1 MNPCSILKHL
11 ALFGALSFAAAGFSA
26 GQTASAPVTAA
37 VPFTASFDAEG
48 LGHLRA
54 ALDSGR
60 ATPELRAA
68 KAELLRAAD
77 ALLSAK
83 PLSVMGKTGCA
94 ASGDK
99 HDFFAIGKLAWP
111 NPKTPDGM
119 PWIRRDGPANPAAKG
134 PGYDKAS
141 YNLTISRIQT
151 LALAWFYARDERY
164 AAKAAQLLRVWFTDP
179 ATRMN
184 PNFNHASALPGVYA
198 GMPIGIIEGVVLI
211 ELFDHVKLLAG
222 AKAWVAADDA
232 ALRGWISGYV
242 AWLLGSKFGQTE
254 GRATNNH
261 GVWYAAQV
269 AACSLYLGERQH
281 VRPMVENVRKF
292 LAAQQTPEGGFDSE
306 LKREQSL
313 MYSVYVLM
321 AYETL
326 ARCGAQTGDD
336 LWHYTTA
343 NGRSLERGIAFIA
356 PYLSG
361 DKAWTWHDIEAGKPV
376 RANAFIMTRLAA
388 KNYPALAPTLYRAA
402 DRVIEENRKSSST
415 QIQLLLDR
423 VPTP

>member
-1 MNPCSILKHL
+1 MNLYSTLKHL
-11 ALFGALSFAAAGFSA
+11 ALAGAFYFAATAGMFA
-26 GQTASAPVTAA
+26 EQASPAAAPVA
-37 VPFTASFDAEG
+37 PFTASFDAEG
-48 LGHLRA
+48 LVHLRA

-68 KAELLRAAD
+68 KAALLRAAD
-77 ALLSAK
+77 AMLSAT
-83 PLSVMGKTGCA
+83 PLSVMDKTGCA

-134 PGYDKAS
+134 PGYDKAR
-141 YNLTISRIQT
+141 YNLTIHRIQT
-151 LALAWFYARDERY
+151 LVRAWFYSRDERY
-164 AAKAAQLLRVWFTDP
+164 ADKAAQLLRVWFVDA

-184 PNFNHASALPGVYA
+184 PNFNHASALPGVYP

-222 AKAWVAADDA
+222 AKAWTAADET

-242 AWLLGSKFGQTE
+242 AWLLESKFGQTE

-292 LAAQQTPEGGFDSE
+292 LAAQQTAEGGFTSE

-313 MYSVYVLM
+313 MYSIYVLT

-336 LWHYTTA
+336 LWRYTTE
-343 NGRSLERGIAFIA
+343 NGRSLERGVAFLA
-356 PYLSG
+356 PYLAG
-361 DKAWTWHDIEAGKPV
+361 DKPWTWHDIEAGQPV
-376 RANAFIMTRLAA
+376 RANAFMAARLAV
-388 KNYPALAPTLYRAA
+388 KNYPALAPVLHRAA
-402 DRVIEENRKSSST
+402 DRVIQENRKNSSAS
-415 QIQLLLDR
+415 ILLLMDY
-423 VPTP
+423 TPAP